1 MCRCGVL
8 TCSCHGRAGPR
19 QADDENVVC
28 LGGQTHCVRR
38 QSTGIVPGAVH
49 AAFFTCEC
57 AAHVV
62 GFCAE
67 TVVCAGCCA
76 AGQAY
81 VAEQTE
87 SCASFRTE
95 SCLRLRDQV
104 ARLQSLLSD
113 APSVGI
119 ADATVRAIRSAGEQS
134 TSVLSDYSRE
144 ARCVSSVNRWAVML
158 YVRLFVFCFF
168 VINVVAVGG
177 NDDRDSEMARLFD
190 EHNIQLV
197 PQLSDPNKVGCRR
210 QLLQLLSLLLLLLIP
225 PLPLQLTRGRSSR
238 LGCC

>member
-1 MCRCGVL
+1 MTKTLYASEGKPIASDANLPASFLVRCTL
-8 TCSCHGRAGPR
+8 
-19 QADDENVVC
+19 
-28 LGGQTHCVRR
+28 L
-38 QSTGIVPGAVH
+38 
-49 AAFFTCEC
+49 AF

-62 GFCAE
+62 GCCAE

-144 ARCVSSVNRWAVML
+144 ARCVCCVTVGLSCCMFDCL
-158 YVRLFVFCFF
+158 FFVF
-168 VINVVAVGG
+168 
-177 NDDRDSEMARLFD
+177 L
-190 EHNIQLV
+190 
-197 PQLSDPNKVGCRR
+197 
-210 QLLQLLSLLLLLLIP
+210 
-225 PLPLQLTRGRSSR
+225 
-238 LGCC
+238 